1 MKNMKRYEKELI
13 FAKDLAKKAGEII
26 LKNFTHS
33 TITIKDNFS
42 PVTETDIAISKLVI
56 SEVKKKFPAHQILDE
71 ELQNVNDESEYLWVC
86 DPVDGTMPFSR
97 GIPTSV
103 FSLALCKNKKPVV
116 AVVYDPYIK
125 RLFYTTVEDYA
136 YLNNKQIHVSNKSLK
151 PGEIIYMESY
161 WLKLIGLN
169 INNFFEY
176 CIKKNILISS
186 VESIVYASMLVADGS
201 ILLNI
206 APAVYPWDRAAAI
219 LIVKNA
225 GGVSFD
231 EKGQELTAFGK
242 HKYFIASNGIAHKE
256 IMHLLT

>member
-1 MKNMKRYEKELI
+1 MGEYERELK
-13 FAKDLAKKAGEII
+13 FAKALAKKAGKII

-33 TITIKDNFS
+33 TISIKDNFS
-42 PVTETDIAISKLVI
+42 PVTETDVAISKMVI
-56 SEVKKKFPAHQILDE
+56 SEVKKTFPNHQVLDE
-71 ELQNVNDESEYLWVC
+71 ELQNVNSESEYLWVC

-125 RLFYTTVEDYA
+125 RLFYTTLCDATYMNGKKV
-136 YLNNKQIHVSNKSLK
+136 KVSNKNLR
-151 PGEIIYMESY
+151 PGEIIFMESY
-161 WLKLIGLN
+161 WLRLKGLD
-169 INNFFEY
+169 INNFFNY
-176 CIKKNILISS
+176 CEKKNVLVSL
-186 VESIVYASMLVADGS
+186 VESIVYGSMLVANGS
-201 ILLNI
+201 IILNI

-225 GGVSFD
+225 GGICID
-231 EKGQELTAFGK
+231 EKGEDLTVFGN

-256 IMHLLT
+256 IMKLLT